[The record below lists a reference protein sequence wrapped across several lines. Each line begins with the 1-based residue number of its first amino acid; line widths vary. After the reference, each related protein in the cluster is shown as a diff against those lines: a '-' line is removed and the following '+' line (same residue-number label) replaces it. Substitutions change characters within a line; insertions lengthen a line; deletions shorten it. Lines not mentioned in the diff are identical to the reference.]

1 MRFSWLSCS
10 HPLACSAIALSL
22 PSALLRLLLC
32 TILLLNGAGDAAAR
46 AWAQAAANAHGPVA
60 SSASHGHDAHAS
72 MHHRPGHAQADCQ
85 MHLRTAPACG
95 QAMEGAHQQH
105 GEHCC
110 ASSECHCAAASQVIV
125 PALPTL
131 VHPHAPASR
140 ALAFDAR
147 TRGAPAV
154 PPLIR
159 PPIR

>member
-1 MRFSWLSCS
+1 
-10 HPLACSAIALSL
+10 LSL

-32 TILLLNGAGDAAAR
+32 TILLVNGAGDAAAR
-46 AWAQAAANAHGPVA
+46 AWAQAAANAHGPAA
-60 SSASHGHDAHAS
+60 SSASRGHEAHAS
-72 MHHRPGHAQADCQ
+72 MQHRPGHAQADCQ
-85 MHLRTAPACG
+85 MHQRAAPACG
-95 QAMEGAHQQH
+95 QAMEGAHQKH

-140 ALAFDAR
+140 TLAFDAS